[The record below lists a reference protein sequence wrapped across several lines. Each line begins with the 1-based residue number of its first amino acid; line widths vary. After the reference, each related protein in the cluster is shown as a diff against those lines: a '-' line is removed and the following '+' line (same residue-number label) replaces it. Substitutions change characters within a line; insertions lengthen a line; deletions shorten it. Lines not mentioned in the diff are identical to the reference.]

1 MQFKSIIGQKEIKKQ
16 LLKSVSEN
24 RVSHAQLFLGADG
37 SGTLPLALA
46 FAQYLNCENRQPED
60 SCGKCASC
68 VKSEKLIHP
77 DIHYSYPVVTTKGS
91 KPRSVDFA
99 EEWRKAVVENKYMD
113 VNDWLDFVEAENKQ
127 GNITVE
133 ECHDI
138 IRKLSF
144 KTYESPYKILV
155 MWMPEYL
162 REAGNVLLKLLE
174 EPPANT
180 LFILAAENQEQ
191 ILSTILS
198 RTQLVKIPKLHS
210 EEIVGELVNNF
221 SMEEKSARQIARMAD
236 GNFNEVLRLMKN
248 AEDDNEQLLLQM
260 FRSCAQKKTDIAAI
274 NKMVEHLSKI
284 GRENQKS
291 LFRYGLDLMREVL
304 LLENLGTAH
313 ARLTENEI
321 RLAAFL
327 NEQLNFKQKEEIIN
341 LFNTSF
347 YEVER
352 NANPRIL
359 FYNLFIQLS
368 RQLKNNKVVLSNS

>member
-1 MQFKSIIGQKEIKKQ
+1 MQFKSIIGQREIKNQ

-91 KPRSVDFA
+91 KPRSIDFA

-144 KTYESPYKILV
+144 KTYESPYKIMV

-236 GNFNEVLRLMKN
+236 GNFNEALRLMKN

-341 LFNTSF
+341 LFNISF

-359 FYNLFIQLS
+359 FFNLFIQLS